1 MFKSL
6 KSRFITFFG
15 FFMIVAV
22 AFITV
27 ISLLTVKATARYCAG
42 LVGEPIVTNVARH
55 INGNEFESFT
65 KKMTKDDPY
74 YDQLRLWMLDLK
86 QQTGCSYLYTMTRL
100 SNGKWIYVIDG
111 SCDPSDTENFSDLG
125 DEEDVSSWGKSPIVA
140 YETGIQTTSDIESQ
154 EGWGYQ
160 ISTYQGI
167 KNSSGK
173 VVGLIGC
180 DVGVS
185 ELVADTSRRQ
195 LKIIIIAVAVVILG
209 SLLVWGFTSLIFNS
223 LKDISISMEQISK
236 GEADLTA
243 RIPEKGG
250 KELESLARNCNS
262 VIESLS
268 SLIKELQKNTGVLS
282 ETGNELFNVMNSHI
296 SAIAST
302 ASSMNQ
308 IDLSVNIQS
317 KKTESLG
324 NIVNTVENHI
334 SGLDAKISSQTAAI
348 NATTSAVDEISAN
361 IRSVDENINKICDE
375 YQVLVSESNAG
386 RSALTKVAEQV
397 NMIVDF
403 SGRLNEANVAIT
415 KIASQTNLLAMNA
428 AIEAS
433 HAGEAGKGFSVVAS
447 EIRALAETSAKQ
459 SHSISE
465 LLENITNL
473 VENIVESSNTSTKT
487 FDLLGSKIV
496 ELNGMMQQ
504 VQSGMREES
513 QAVSEITNT
522 METINKTTSE
532 ITMAS
537 SDMQNESH
545 RLFKEIDDLKHISE
559 ETHQK
564 SIEVS
569 ESMTNM
575 KMVAETASESSQRN
589 KLAANAVIEMIEGFK
604 I

>member
-6 KSRFITFFG
+6 KSRFITFFC

-55 INGNEFESFT
+55 INGNEFEAFT

-74 YDQLRLWMLDLK
+74 YDQLRLWMLELK

-140 YETGIQTTSDIESQ
+140 YETGIQTTSDIEAQ
-154 EGWGYQ
+154 EVWGYQ
-160 ISTYQGI
+160 ISTYQAI

-348 NATTSAVDEISAN
+348 NATTSAVEEISAN

-487 FDLLGSKIV
+487 FDILGSKIAD
-496 ELNGMMQQ
+496 LNGMMQQ
-504 VQSGMREES
+504 VQGGMREES

-575 KMVAETASESSQRN
+575 KMVAETACESSQKN